1 MRDDFS
7 IYDMDFIDDIEEC
20 EFDGMIQ
27 IDGQIF
33 YT

>member
-1 MRDDFS
+1 MDPFN
-7 IYDMDFIDDIEEC
+7 IYNMDFIEDVEEC